1 MTMTRLMVWLLLAA
15 SASLAGTA
23 AADDAGDAG
32 SRLFHRCAACHLPT
46 GKGVPGSFPP
56 LGAQVAQAAQ
66 SAPGRA
72 YLVLVVSKGL
82 MGPISVSGQSYRG
95 VMPAQSGLSDQ
106 DAADVLNHVLHD
118 LANAADATP
127 FTAAEVARIRQA
139 NAQATARTVHD
150 MRADLFVPQ
159 DDGRTRR

>member
-106 DAADVLNHVLHD
+106 DAAD
-118 LANAADATP
+118 ATP